1 MQPTKH
7 QKGFNFT
14 PYSESDDIDSEME
27 LEDLSTY
34 STIQPILVGDFKL
47 ENNSGL
53 SDLFNQIDTEAD
65 TFKDGLSALI
75 EAVDDAAGTDP
86 LNLMPLFSVT
96 EWRYKLSDLLMSL
109 SIWIDPD

>member
-1 MQPTKH
+1 MQPIEPH
-7 QKGFNFT
+7 
-14 PYSESDDIDSEME
+14 
-27 LEDLSTY
+27 
-34 STIQPILVGDFKL
+34 STIQPILVGFNL

-86 LNLMPLFSVT
+86 LNLMWMFSIR
-96 EWRYKLSDLLMSL
+96 EWRYKLSDWLML
-109 SIWIDPD
+109 MSIWIDPD